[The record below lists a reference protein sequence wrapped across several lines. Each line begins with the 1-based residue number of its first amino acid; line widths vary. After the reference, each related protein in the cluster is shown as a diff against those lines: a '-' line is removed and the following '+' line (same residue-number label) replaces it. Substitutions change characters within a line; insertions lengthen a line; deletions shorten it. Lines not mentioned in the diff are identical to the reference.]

1 SPRERGESSCRT
13 SVFQRLHLTLI
24 ALLLLTSVP
33 AFANE
38 RITLFHSAIEVHQ
51 DGSMRVV
58 ETIAVEAENGEI
70 KHGIY
75 RDFPTLYR
83 SPEGVNYRVGFSVV
97 SVKRDGADEPYV
109 IQGLPNGKRIRI
121 GRADTFVS
129 EGPHTYEITYD
140 VTGELGFY
148 KDYDE
153 LYWNVNGTGWG
164 FDSDRVE
171 AEVDLPAGARILDYT
186 GYTGFEGSTAK
197 DFAARKTSDNH
208 IEFATTRL
216 FEPRENLTIVV
227 TWPKGIV
234 AEPTKAQRTEQFLA
248 QNMPIF
254 ISGLGFIGVLAYYM
268 AAWLHVGRDPPSGT
282 IIPLYHPP
290 INLSPAAV
298 RFIRRMGYDRKAFTA
313 ALVDMAVKG
322 YLKIVD
328 DGHKFRLV
336 RTGKGAA
343 WSSEE
348 ARISAALFSSE
359 DTIEVVQKNY
369 VKFGNAVNRLRET
382 LEAED
387 RKQFFAR
394 NQGYFWLGILITL
407 GVGFL
412 TAVASPSPQAAAI
425 GAAVLAFWVGASA
438 FAMTRAVGR
447 IRSGANSFGDR
458 VAGVF
463 QVVFV
468 LLFFVPFAFASVLLG
483 RELAQ
488 QIGLW
493 SALLVACTAALNAVF
508 FELMKAPTITGRKIL
523 DQIEGFRMYLGTAE
537 QQRLDA
543 LTPPKETP
551 ELFETYLPYAMAL
564 DVENQWNKRFEH
576 VFAAAD
582 QAPGTAGG
590 YSPAWYSGPRLS
602 HLTTGGFAAALGGA
616 LSTAAAS
623 AATAPG
629 SSSGM
634 SGGSSG
640 GGGGGGGGGGW

>member
-1 SPRERGESSCRT
+1 MT
-13 SVFQRLHLTLI
+13 VFVVI
-24 ALLLLTSVP
+24 FVALASLV
-33 AFANE
+33 AQQARANE

-58 ETIAVEAENGEI
+58 ETIAVEAEGGAI

-83 SPEGVNYRVGFSVV
+83 SPEGVNYRVGFSVA

-148 KDYDE
+148 KTYDE

-186 GYTGFEGSTAK
+186 GYTGYEGSTAK
-197 DFAARKTSDNH
+197 DFTAHKTSDSH
-208 IEFATTRL
+208 IEFATTRP

-234 AEPTKAQRTEQFLA
+234 AEPTKAQRAEQFLA
-248 QNMPIF
+248 QNTPIF

-268 AAWLHVGRDPPSGT
+268 AAWLRVGRDPPQGT

-290 INLSPAAV
+290 EDLSPAAV

-328 DGHKFRLV
+328 DGHKFTLEK
-336 RTGKGAA
+336 TGRGSG
-343 WSSEE
+343 WSPEE
-348 ARISAALFSSE
+348 ARVSAALFTSA
-359 DTIEVVQKNY
+359 DTIEMEQKNY
-369 VKFGNAVNRLRET
+369 AKFGAAVNRVRET
-382 LEAED
+382 LENED

-407 GVGFL
+407 GVGGL
-412 TAVASPSPQAAAI
+412 TALTSASPKDAF
-425 GAAVLAFWVGASA
+425 GAAMVLSIWVGLTAI
-438 FAMTRAVGR
+438 FLVRAIQR
-447 IRSGANSFGDR
+447 MQSGANSFGAR
-458 VAGVF
+458 VAGMFQAVF
-463 QVVFV
+463 MM
-468 LLFFVPFAFASVLLG
+468 LFFIPFGFAAVLLG

-488 QIGLW
+488 NFGLW
-493 SALLVACTAALNAVF
+493 AALLVGCTAALNAIF
-508 FELMKAPTITGRKIL
+508 FELMKAPTIAGRKIM
-523 DQIEGFRMYLGTAE
+523 DEIEGLRMYLGTAE
-537 QQRLDA
+537 QERLDA

-551 ELFETYLPYAMAL
+551 ELFEAYLPYAMAL
-564 DVENQWNKRFEH
+564 DVENQWNKRFER

-582 QAPGTAGG
+582 QAPGTVGTGG

-602 HLTTGGFAAALGGA
+602 HITTGGFAAALGGA
-616 LSTAAAS
+616 LSSAAAS